1 MTTEINFVQYF
12 PLFIF
17 AEKIMIFYFSATGN
31 SQYIAQRLAEVT
43 GETLVSITECLKN
56 HKYTWEL
63 LPGERVGFVTPV
75 YFFGLPSI
83 VSEFIRNLDLCVR
96 GQHFVYH
103 VVTFGTITGQSHYMM
118 EKALRKKG
126 LNLDGRY
133 IVKMV
138 DTYTLMFDLSDEEKC
153 EKVTKD
159 AEVCIDRVIEKV
171 VNRVRGDL
179 IIGRF
184 LTGSLFPILIVIER
198 NRLLLSW
205 Y

>member
-75 YFFGLPSI
+75 YFLDCRLLS
-83 VSEFIRNLDLCVR
+83 RNLS
-96 GQHFVYH
+96 
-103 VVTFGTITGQSHYMM
+103 VT
-118 EKALRKKG
+118 
-126 LNLDGRY
+126 
-133 IVKMV
+133 
-138 DTYTLMFDLSDEEKC
+138 
-153 EKVTKD
+153 
-159 AEVCIDRVIEKV
+159 
-171 VNRVRGDL
+171 
-179 IIGRF
+179 
-184 LTGSLFPILIVIER
+184 
-198 NRLLLSW
+198 
-205 Y
+205 